1 MISEIKILVADDHP
15 LLLSGLAEALRN
27 FNYDVV
33 STCENGAKA
42 LDQIIDLTPTIAILD
57 VEMPYLSG
65 IEVVRKCKEEEL
77 NTKFILLTSH
87 KEKSLILETK
97 ELGISGYILKEEPFS
112 EIQRCIQAVHS
123 GHTYYSKTF
132 DAIYNTK
139 VAPELERIKFLT
151 PSERTIVRL
160 SAKGNT
166 SKSIAEMLGLS
177 VRTIDNHRANIINK
191 LELPSQTDAL
201 TTWAKEHFS
210 MLDAI

>member
-1 MISEIKILVADDHP
+1 
-15 LLLSGLAEALRN
+15 
-27 FNYDVV
+27 
-33 STCENGAKA
+33 
-42 LDQIIDLTPTIAILD
+42 
-57 VEMPYLSG
+57 MPYLSG
-65 IEVVRKCKEEEL
+65 IEVVRKCKEKEL

-160 SAKGNT
+160 IAKGNT